1 MVQTPLSQALSTHY
15 LASLRSTKRR
25 RAPRKYVLQP
35 ATSCAPW
42 AQGLKMSFG
51 RALGED
57 ALGSL
62 ALTLLTSAKEQSTY
76 DTYLSELQHFLDFC
90 DAEDTSPLDVEV
102 TDIVRFIAYIATLG
116 TVSSHSLQPYLS
128 AINRL
133 LADNNREPVALGPLV
148 NDAINGFH
156 GMQRAL
162 HEEAPRVPMDADVA
176 KEIHDDGVKIAAQA
190 EVSEPSLTV
199 LRDALATTTSFVWFN
214 RSETTH
220 SLKTSQLVTGTN
232 ADVALA
238 DERIW
243 LVSDRRKG
251 RKRLKHHQNKPI
263 GIPLAALPELAQA
276 IDRYKALRT
285 AAYGVRKPPDQ
296 LWALPLDKP
305 SSWTAAVQNKWLT
318 SALQRVHRRPP
329 PGFTW
334 TSHSLRSGPASA
346 ARAIGVT
353 IERIKHFGGWSV
365 GSTTLEKDCLDPT
378 VQATAGAWFFFG
390 WLRQLEL
397 FNAPPADTAAT
408 VTDPQPGIA
417 VTRDVTPTDG
427 NPPVPAAAV
436 RRSTRL
442 RKPRQH

>member
-1 MVQTPLSQALSTHY
+1 VRPPLSQALSTHY
-15 LASLRSTKRR
+15 LASLRRVKRR
-25 RAPRKYVLQP
+25 KAQRKYVLRP

-42 AQGLKMSFG
+42 AQGLKLSFG
-51 RALGED
+51 RALGDD

-62 ALTLLTSAKEQSTY
+62 ALTFLTSAKEQSTY
-76 DTYLSELQHFLDFC
+76 DAYMSELQHFMDFC
-90 DAEDTSPLDVEV
+90 DAENVSPLDVDV
-102 TDIVRFIAYIATLG
+102 MDIVRFVAYVATLG
-116 TVSSHSLQPYLS
+116 TVSSHSMQPYLS

-133 LADNNREPVALGPLV
+133 LADNNREPIALGPLV
-148 NDAINGFH
+148 NDAVNGFH
-156 GMQRAL
+156 GMQQAL
-162 HEEAPRVPMDADVA
+162 REEAPRVPLDADVA
-176 KEIHDDGVKIAAQA
+176 KEIHDDGVKLAAQA
-190 EVSEPSLTV
+190 HVSDSELTA

-220 SLKTSQLVTGTN
+220 SLKTSQLVAGTD

-263 GIPLAALPELAQA
+263 GIPLAALPELANA
-276 IDRYKALRT
+276 INRYKHLRA
-285 AAYGVRKPPDQ
+285 AAYGARKLPDQ
-296 LWALPLDKP
+296 LWALPEDKP
-305 SSWTAAVQNKWLT
+305 SSWTSSVQNKWLA
-318 SALQRVHRRPP
+318 SALKRVNRRPP

-365 GSTTLEKDCLDPT
+365 GSTTLEKDYLDPT

-390 WLRQLEL
+390 WLRQLEQ
-397 FNAPPADTAAT
+397 FNTPPADTAAT
-408 VTDPQPGIA
+408 VAAPQPGIA
-417 VTRDVTPTDG
+417 VASGDTRAGGSSPMA
-427 NPPVPAAAV
+427 PAAAV